1 MVARPRSD
9 GKRQARRR
17 AYGDENRARIAPV
30 ASDGLRRRSSSDVGL
45 RNINFAVEGRM
56 KRSAGYLLLV
66 GILALAVESQ
76 AADLSASKIIERYKK
91 AVGGNA
97 VKRVKSTLATGS
109 LKTADG
115 LIGRFTYQ
123 ASAPES
129 LRIDLEAG
137 ELKSSECFNGKSAWR
152 LDGRGLRTLL
162 GDEAKRLRLE
172 AVIANSHLQE
182 LSRYKITPQL
192 AVKTT
197 LDGRDSYRIEFVKES
212 ASTRLFF
219 DAKSNLIVKQERAA
233 DDGVEA
239 ISFSDYR
246 AVDGVMEPFAIHIR
260 RGANEAFITID
271 RITHNAVDQ
280 AAFRYPQMEGARP
293 LPDLETLMKAIVA
306 NQEQIEDLREKYTF
320 RELETER
327 EVDNQ
332 GRTKEKETRT
342 YEVTPVAGRFV
353 RRLVSRN
360 RKALSKDEQE
370 REDRRVQQ
378 AVELALKAK
387 QKRKQR
393 AEERERRSKTNDD
406 EPDDHRRMTI
416 LSFLKL
422 SEVTSM
428 RREMFRGHEVIA
440 FDFEPKKNIKTRN
453 RGEALVSK
461 LIGTMWVDE
470 AAQQIVRIEARL
482 SDSFKVGG
490 GLLASLSPQSA
501 IVMEQEKVGGEVW
514 LPSYAEANLAAR
526 VFLVAKFSRN
536 VVTRY
541 SDYKRVQIDSQY
553 ELNKPKDSKK
563 PEKQP

>member
-1 MVARPRSD
+1 
-9 GKRQARRR
+9 
-17 AYGDENRARIAPV
+17 
-30 ASDGLRRRSSSDVGL
+30 
-45 RNINFAVEGRM
+45 M

-66 GILALAVESQ
+66 CILALAVKSQ
-76 AADLSASKIIERYKK
+76 AADLSASRIIERYKK

-97 VKRVKSTLATGS
+97 IKRVKSTFATGS

-115 LIGRFTYQ
+115 LPGRFTYQ
-123 ASAPES
+123 AAAPES
-129 LRIDLEAG
+129 LRVDIEAG
-137 ELKSSECFNGKSAWR
+137 EVKSAECFNGKSAWR

-172 AVIANSHLQE
+172 AVIVNSHLQD
-182 LSRYKITPQL
+182 LSRYRVTPQL
-192 AVKTT
+192 PAKTP
-197 LDGRDSYRIEFVKES
+197 LDGRDAYRIEFVKES
-212 ASTRLFF
+212 AGTRLFF
-219 DAKSNLIVKQERAA
+219 DAKSYLIIKQER
-233 DDGVEA
+233 DTGEGLEE
-239 ISFSDYR
+239 IFFSDYR
-246 AVDGVMEPFAIHIR
+246 AVDGVMEPFTWRIR
-260 RGANEAFITID
+260 RGANEVFITID
-271 RITHNAVDQ
+271 RVTHNAVDQ
-280 AAFRYPQMEGARP
+280 TAFRYPQMEGARP

-306 NQEQIEDLREKYTF
+306 NQEQIEELREKYTF

-327 EVDNQ
+327 EIDDK
-332 GRTKEKETRT
+332 GRAKEKETRT
-342 YEVTPVAGRFV
+342 YEVTPLAGRFV

-360 RKALSKDEQE
+360 GKELAKDEQE
-370 REDRRVQQ
+370 KEDRRVQKAAEGALQ
-378 AVELALKAK
+378 AKE
-387 QKRKQR
+387 KRKQR
-393 AEERERRSKTNDD
+393 EEERERRSKNEDD
-406 EPDDHRRMTI
+406 DQDDNRRMTI

-422 SEVTSM
+422 SDVTSM

-440 FDFEPKKNIKTRN
+440 FDFEPKKNVKTRN

-482 SDSFKVGG
+482 SDSFKIGG

-514 LPSYAEANLAAR
+514 MPSYAEANLAAR

-541 SDYKRVQIDSQY
+541 SDYKKVQIDSQY
-553 ELNKPKDSKK
+553 DLSKPQSGKK

>member
-1 MVARPRSD
+1 
-9 GKRQARRR
+9 
-17 AYGDENRARIAPV
+17 
-30 ASDGLRRRSSSDVGL
+30 
-45 RNINFAVEGRM
+45 M
-56 KRSAGYLLLV
+56 KRSASYLLLV
-66 GILALAVESQ
+66 CILALAVNSQ
-76 AADLSASKIIERYKK
+76 AADLSASRIIDRYKK

-97 VKRVKSTLATGS
+97 LKRVKSTRAAGS
-109 LKTADG
+109 LKTRDG
-115 LIGRFTYQ
+115 LTGRFAYQ

-129 LRIDLEAG
+129 LRVDIEVG
-137 ELKSSECFNGKSAWR
+137 ELKSAECFNGKSAWR

-172 AVIANSHLQE
+172 AVIVNSHLQD
-182 LSRYKITPQL
+182 LSRYRVAPQL
-192 AVKTT
+192 PAKTP
-197 LDGRDSYRIEFVKES
+197 LDGRDAYRIEFVKEN

-219 DAKSNLIVKQERAA
+219 DAKSYLIIKQER
-233 DDGVEA
+233 DTGEGLEE
-239 ISFSDYR
+239 IFFGDYR
-246 AVDGVMEPFAIHIR
+246 AVDGVMEPFTLRIR
-260 RGANEAFITID
+260 QGANEVFITID
-271 RITHNAVDQ
+271 RLTHNDVDQ
-280 AAFRYPQMEGARP
+280 TAFRYPQMEGARP

-327 EVDNQ
+327 EIDDK
-332 GRTKEKETRT
+332 GRVKEKEART

-360 RKALSKDEQE
+360 GKELAKDERE
-370 REDRRVQQ
+370 KEDRRVQKAAEDALQ
-378 AVELALKAK
+378 AKE
-387 QKRKQR
+387 KRKQR
-393 AEERERRSKTNDD
+393 EDERERRSKNEEDD
-406 EPDDHRRMTI
+406 PDENRVTI

-422 SEVTSM
+422 NEVTSM

-440 FDFEPKKNIKTRN
+440 FDFEPKKMVKTRN

-482 SDSFKVGG
+482 SDSFKIGG

-514 LPSYAEANLAAR
+514 MPSYMEANLAAR

-541 SDYKRVQIDSQY
+541 SDYKKVQVDSQY
-553 ELNKPKDSKK
+553 ELGKPQSGKK